1 MTSKDTTHMKYLVMN
16 KDIEAG
22 RCGVTVFDDA
32 EEAKEDAKYQNENG
46 SQDYE
51 VYSVGKSS
59 EIKQRRWRMSR
70 AFRWAIFF
78 IGLSIAMK
86 MGEIISIIKLAV
98 VGGC

>member
-1 MTSKDTTHMKYLVMN
+1 MKFLVMN

-22 RCGVTVFDDA
+22 HCKAGVFDELD
-32 EEAKEDAKYQNENG
+32 EAKEEVKYLEETS

-51 VYSVGKSS
+51 VYSVGRSD
-59 EIKQRRWRMSR
+59 EIKQRRWKMSR
-70 AFRWAIFF
+70 AIRWAIFF

-86 MGEIISIIKLAV
+86 MGEIISIVRLAV